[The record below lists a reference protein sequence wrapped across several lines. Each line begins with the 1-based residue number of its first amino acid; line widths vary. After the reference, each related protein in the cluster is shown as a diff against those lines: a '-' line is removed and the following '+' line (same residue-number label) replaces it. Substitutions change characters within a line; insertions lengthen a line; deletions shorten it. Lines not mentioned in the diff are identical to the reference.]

1 MHLVAEPAIHAPTW
15 LAGTENRA
23 AAMTP
28 KPVRSQT
35 DRASGTRWADQA
47 PALDPAAVVV
57 DTSIAVE
64 TEPPLTQSLLHQLPS
79 WLSSTALHLLVMIV
93 LGLLLIEA
101 PIGQRLLTLD
111 VSLGGSGS
119 GSGDDDSEDGGGALV
134 EIDAPEPAESAPAA
148 AELSEPLN
156 ELQPDAFAD
165 PLQESSAVAAPLVDA
180 LPTAATSSASSA
192 AASDLSGSGAA
203 GMFANDEGLGAGSA
217 GTAPTRTQVFGL
229 EEEAASFVYVFD
241 RSQSMNST
249 LSYSSEGALLFSIT
263 PLQAAKA
270 ELLRSIGDLD
280 KHQAFQIIFYNHDAV
295 FFAPPTKTR
304 RLVAADAHNKRRAG
318 YFVEAM
324 PGEGGTYHLEPLEL
338 ALRMRSDAIYL
349 LTDGEA
355 KDDPSEVD
363 LDRLRG
369 LNRGRTRI
377 NVIHFCFVP
386 RPADALVALAKENG
400 GRYLALN
407 ISQLAPGIDQNPA
420 PAVSDASPAPGGTP
434 PSANP

>member
-1 MHLVAEPAIHAPTW
+1 
-15 LAGTENRA
+15 
-23 AAMTP
+23 MTP

-35 DRASGTRWADQA
+35 DRTSGMRWADQA
-47 PALDPAAVVV
+47 PALDPAVVVV

-64 TEPPLTQSLLHQLPS
+64 TEPPLTRSLLRQLPS
-79 WLSSTALHLLVMIV
+79 WLSSTAIHLLVMIV

-148 AELSEPLN
+148 AALSEPLN

-165 PLQESSAVAAPLVDA
+165 PLQESSAVAAPSIDA
-180 LPTAATSSASSA
+180 LPSTSASSASSVA
-192 AASDLSGSGAA
+192 AGELSRSGGA

-217 GTAPTRTQVFGL
+217 GIAPTRTQVFGL

-241 RSQSMNST
+241 RSQSMNSS
-249 LSYSSEGALLFSIT
+249 LSYSTEGALLFSIT
-263 PLQAAKA
+263 PLEAAKA

-304 RLVAADAHNKRRAG
+304 RLVAADANNKRRAG

-338 ALRMRSDAIYL
+338 ALRMRSDVIYL

-386 RPADALVALAKENG
+386 RPAEALVALAKENG

-420 PAVSDASPAPGGTP
+420 PAVSNASPAPGGTP

>member
-1 MHLVAEPAIHAPTW
+1 VIDSSQAAE
-15 LAGTENRA
+15 
-23 AAMTP
+23 
-28 KPVRSQT
+28 S
-35 DRASGTRWADQA
+35 
-47 PALDPAAVVV
+47 
-57 DTSIAVE
+57 
-64 TEPPLTQSLLHQLPS
+64 EPPLTQSLWRQLPS

-101 PIGQRLLTLD
+101 PAGRQLLTLD
-111 VSLGGSGS
+111 VSMGGAGGGSGDNDS
-119 GSGDDDSEDGGGALV
+119 DDNGGGALV
-134 EIDAPEPAESAPAA
+134 EIDATEPEQSAATAA
-148 AELSEPLN
+148 QLPDPLSETP
-156 ELQPDAFAD
+156 PDAFAD
-165 PLQESSAVAAPLVDA
+165 PLQEPTAVAAPMVDA
-180 LPTAATSSASSA
+180 PPTTVTNSASGA
-192 AASDLSGSGAA
+192 TASDRGGSGRA
-203 GMFANDEGLGAGSA
+203 GMFASDEGLGAGSA

-241 RSQSMNST
+241 RSQSMNSS
-249 LSYSSEGALLFSIT
+249 LSYSTEGALLFSIT

-270 ELLRSIGDLD
+270 ELLRSVGDLD

-295 FFAPPTKTR
+295 FFAPPTRTR
-304 RLVAADAHNKRRAG
+304 RLVAADANNKRRAG

-338 ALRMRSDAIYL
+338 ALRMRSDVIYL

-386 RPADALVALAKENG
+386 RPAEALVALAKENG
-400 GRYLALN
+400 GRYLSLN
-407 ISQLAPGIDQNPA
+407 ISQLGPGVGQNPA
-420 PAVSDASPAPGGTP
+420 PPAGTEAVPGTATPAQGTAMPAQGAASQVASP
-434 PSANP
+434 

>member
-165 PLQESSAVAAPLVDA
+165 PLQEPSAVAAPSIDA
-180 LPTAATSSASSA
+180 LPSTSASSASSMA
-192 AASDLSGSGAA
+192 AGELSRSGGA

-241 RSQSMNST
+241 RSQSMNSS
-249 LSYSSEGALLFSIT
+249 LSYSTEGALLFSIT